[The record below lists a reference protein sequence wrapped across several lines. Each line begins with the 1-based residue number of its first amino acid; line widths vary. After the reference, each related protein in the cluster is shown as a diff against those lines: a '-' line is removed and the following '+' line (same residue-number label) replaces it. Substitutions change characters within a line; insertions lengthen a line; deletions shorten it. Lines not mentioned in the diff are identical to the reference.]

1 MAGDYL
7 NKTNNYYY
15 NNYNLPRF
23 SPLSEI
29 ECGIARAFQGLVWQ
43 SKREWREWIY
53 YNSVTP

>member
-1 MAGDYL
+1 MVGDYL

-43 SKREWREWIY
+43 NKESEE
-53 YNSVTP
+53 NGML